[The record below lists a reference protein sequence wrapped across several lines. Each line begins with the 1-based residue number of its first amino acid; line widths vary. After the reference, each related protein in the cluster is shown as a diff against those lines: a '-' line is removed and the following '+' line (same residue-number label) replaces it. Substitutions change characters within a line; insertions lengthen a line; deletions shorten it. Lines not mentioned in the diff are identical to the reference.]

1 MPKTGNQSPT
11 FERIGEYD
19 ESEGLYAID
28 VITEMGATF
37 MPYQKHEFCLFM
49 ARNKFGDFASRSI
62 GVSIPRQNGKS
73 YAARWYALWM
83 AAVEGQNVLY
93 SCHHSKVARS
103 MFKKIEDTINA
114 CQDLRECLKPNG
126 QGIYRAAG
134 NEGIYFVDPDTG
146 LSRGMIEFQTRMSG
160 NVRGESYSVIVV
172 DEAQELTEG
181 QAEGMTPTR
190 LAQADP
196 QTLYIGT
203 PTPPESNGTV
213 FRRMHDAAHNS
224 EGRAWWVEWAADEI
238 IDTSDTEKVLEVA
251 YRTNPALGLLIKED
265 VMLDTVEGMSDDG
278 VARELFGWWSKQDR
292 VKTAVSVDDWDACT
306 TEGKPGAGGRHFA
319 VKFSPDGA
327 FVSLSVCVADAKP
340 YLNVIDRH
348 SMRDGTQW
356 LADWLA
362 QRSDDCESI
371 TIDGTSSQYLI
382 EKLDANGVDKN
393 KIVTP
398 RSNDMAAA
406 CDMLNNALV
415 ERKLVHFDQTS
426 VREAVELSRR
436 RAIGR
441 DGWGFAGDG
450 ADMLESIALAH
461 RAALI
466 ESGRPRRKMMVAF

>member
-1 MPKTGNQSPT
+1 MVKTGCQQPT
-11 FERIGEYD
+11 FERVGEYD
-19 ESEGLYAID
+19 ESSGLYAID
-28 VITEMGATF
+28 VITDMGATF

-49 ARNKFGDFASRSI
+49 ARNKYGDFASRSI
-62 GVSIPRQNGKS
+62 CISVPRQNGKS
-73 YAARWYALWM
+73 YAARWYAIWM

-103 MFKKIEDTINA
+103 MFKKIEDAINA

-134 NEGIYFVDPDTG
+134 NEGIYFADPDTG

-172 DEAQELTEG
+172 DEAQELTEA

-196 QTLYIGT
+196 QTIYIGT

-213 FRRMHDAAHNS
+213 FRRIHDAAHDGA
-224 EGRAWWVEWAADEI
+224 GRAWWVEWAADSI

-251 YRTNPALGLLIKED
+251 YRTNPAMGILIKED
-265 VMLDTVEGMSDDG
+265 VMLDTIESMGDDG
-278 VARELFGWWSKQDR
+278 VARELFGWWSKHDK
-292 VKTAVSVDDWDACT
+292 VNTAISVHDWDACGT
-306 TEGKPGAGGRHFA
+306 DGMPGAGGRHFA

-327 FVSLSVCVADAKP
+327 FVSLSVCVADDKP

-356 LADWLA
+356 LADWLTLRA
-362 QRSDDCESI
+362 DDCESI

-382 EKLDANGVDKN
+382 EKLDANGVDKS
-393 KIVTP
+393 KIITP
-398 RSNDMAAA
+398 RSSDMSDA

-415 ERKLVHFDQTS
+415 EHGFVHFNQTS
-426 VREAVELSRR
+426 VRDAVMVSRR
-436 RAIGR
+436 RNIGR

-461 RAALI
+461 RAALVK
-466 ESGRPRRKMMVAF
+466 RKPRTRMMVAF